1 MLQFGAHEKQSV
13 RWPTSITA
21 KLSFSR
27 QNSLSHGKT
36 LFLTA
41 KLSCS
46 RQNSLSHGKT
56 FFLTAKL
63 SFSRQNFLSHGKTL
77 FLTAKLSFSRQNFL
91 SQGHRMTLPKQGV
104 NSFITQEGCSNIS
117 LYWVVSGSCWY
128 TCHDPIVGSKTCHSR
143 LSEGIIGKRG
153 HPESTNALQV
163 GGWVRSKAYTRV
175 LGG

>member
-1 MLQFGAHEKQSV
+1 MMV

-27 QNSLSHGKT
+27 QNSLSH
-36 LFLTA
+36 
-41 KLSCS
+41 C
-46 RQNSLSHGKT
+46 KT

-77 FLTAKLSFSRQNFL
+77 FLTAKLSFSRQNSLSHGKTFFLTAKLSFSRQNFL
-91 SQGHRMTLPKQGV
+91 SQGHTCLHRITLPKQDV

-153 HPESTNALQV
+153 HPESTNALKV